1 MQREAAERL
10 RQARLKKLSS
20 QKPEEGL
27 MTDGSVVSP
36 QVRVQPVIMV
46 EKKREINNT
55 GSTKSTHFTKSDV
68 DTAHSL
74 NTEQVSFGI
83 ITSPKQVYLK
93 MSNRMIEEKENDMP
107 YSNYESQSSHSRRG
121 LTMDS
126 LRRETDQKTDRSG
139 TDEMNRELEAETKR
153 LQDINNNLQ
162 NNYNTVD
169 SKKGARQLTFGN
181 YSTRRLSISS
191 PKVGLES
198 ENKNRENT
206 AARHEIKIHN
216 ENTDRETPKSS
227 DRNNYESLLN
237 SWRLRQQK
245 TSKSGEYSVG
255 RMTKTKNTQSSQ
267 ALHIR
272 DLNQTP
278 KVNLGENKPWGDLDV
293 YLRNTMWLSAK
304 NSKMA
309 NLNQAKE
316 QKELRECTFR
326 PNVGD
331 RVANV
336 AIISPREEYKFA
348 SEMMSKG
355 RLSESGKNRK
365 HTQSYKDLHSQKGR
379 SYDQN
384 QMLEIKS
391 PSSCAVPLVFG
402 KRENKQ
408 NIQIEFGE
416 ENGQKFYL
424 A

>member
-1 MQREAAERL
+1 M
-10 RQARLKKLSS
+10 
-20 QKPEEGL
+20 
-27 MTDGSVVSP
+27 VSP

-46 EKKREINNT
+46 EKKREINN
-55 GSTKSTHFTKSDV
+55 STKSTHVTKSDF
-68 DTAHSL
+68 DTGYSL
-74 NTEQVSFGI
+74 NTEQVSFGT

-93 MSNRMIEEKENDMP
+93 VSNKTIEEKENEIP
-107 YSNYESQSSHSRRG
+107 YNYQSNSSYSSQPRRG

-126 LRRETDQKTDRSG
+126 LRKETDQKTDRSG

-153 LQDINNNLQ
+153 LQDINNILQ

-169 SKKGARQLTFGN
+169 SKKSARHLTFGN
-181 YSTRRLSISS
+181 YSTRKLSISS
-191 PKVGLES
+191 PKVGLDA
-198 ENKNRENT
+198 ENQSQGINRN
-206 AARHEIKIHN
+206 EIKIHN
-216 ENTDRETPKSS
+216 QNTDRENTPKNS

-245 TSKSGEYSVG
+245 ASKSGEYSVG

-267 ALHIR
+267 ALHLR

-278 KVNLGENKPWGDLDV
+278 KVNLEENKPWGDLDV

-326 PNVGD
+326 PNIGD
-331 RVANV
+331 RTGNL
-336 AIISPREEYKFA
+336 AIVSPRDEYKLA
-348 SEMMSKG
+348 SEMLVKG
-355 RLSESGKNRK
+355 RLSESGKNKK
-365 HTQSYKDLHSQKGR
+365 HTQSYKDLHSQKGK

-384 QMLEIKS
+384 QLLEIKS
-391 PSSCAVPLVFG
+391 PSSCAVPMLFG
-402 KRENKQ
+402 RKENKQ
-408 NIQIEFGE
+408 NMQIEFGE